1 MLKKPTIFEYLFRD
15 ILGLWHQNLKVL
27 VPIPEN
33 YQGVT
38 IVGDR
43 KEISSFDAIE
53 ILQKQNLKRQFFFN
67 TLYPVIS

>member
-1 MLKKPTIFEYLFRD
+1 MLKNTQFLIYAFRD

-33 YQGVT
+33 YQGMT

-43 KEISSFDAIE
+43 KEISSFVAIE
-53 ILQKQNLKRQFFFN
+53 ILQKQNLKRHFFFN